1 MGTFGSYIQA
11 GLGSCASRGP
21 SNNIQ
26 NIALGYNA
34 LANNSSGTYNTAI
47 GFDAVR
53 TSNGN
58 RNVGIG
64 QNALFGNYG
73 SCNIAIGHQAGM
85 FSASSNNVFIG
96 YQAGCNTSNAT
107 GQNVFL
113 GGRAGVSNC
122 GCLNVAIGFSVQ
134 TYTPGAFNTTIGT
147 GAQVGYAEDCGT
159 AVGTASSACRNG
171 VAIGFSAQA
180 GGNSAIAV
188 SGTTLY
194 AYHTTWGKG
203 SFNYNWVRCTW
214 SNLSDC
220 RDKTAIK
227 DLNDN
232 LGLNFL
238 RKLTPVSFNFDN
250 RSRYVETC
258 KFEYGVKDG
267 TLTKRKKNYG
277 FIAQEIKSIKEE
289 LNVKFDALG
298 YTPREDAYRVTY
310 DEFIAPLVKGIQ
322 QTLARLENLESR
334 V

>member
-1 MGTFGSYIQA
+1 MATFGSYVQA
-11 GLGSCASRGP
+11 GSGTRASRGP

-26 NIALGYNA
+26 NVALGYNA
-34 LANNSSGTYNTAI
+34 LASNSSGTYNTAI
-47 GFDAVR
+47 GVSAVR
-53 TSNGN
+53 STNGN

-64 QNALFGNYG
+64 TYTLYGNGG
-73 SCNIAIGHQAGM
+73 SCNIAIGYEAGRG
-85 FSASSNNVFIG
+85 SNSSNNVFIG
-96 YQAGCNTSNAT
+96 FRSGWNNGGS
-107 GQNVFL
+107 GKNVFI
-113 GGRAGVSNC
+113 GARSGVSN
-122 GCLNVAIGFSVQ
+122 GGYFNVGLGFNNQ
-134 TYTPGAFNTTIGT
+134 TYTPGSFNVTIGT
-147 GAQVGYAEDCGT
+147 GAQIQYAQNCGV
-159 AVGTASSACRNG
+159 AVGLGSSAGRCG
-171 VAIGFSAQA
+171 VAIGFSAYA
-180 GGNSAIAV
+180 GGNASIAIAGFV
-188 SGTTLY
+188 SY
-194 AYHTTWGKG
+194 SYHTTWGKG

-227 DLNDN
+227 DLDNN

-250 RSRYVETC
+250 RSRYVDAC

-289 LNVKFDALG
+289 LNVRFDALG
-298 YTPREDAYRVTY
+298 YTAREDAYRVTY
-310 DEFIAPLVKGIQ
+310 EEFIAPLVKGIQ